1 MSHRV
6 RGVLLN
12 QDGGAQRGPHC
23 EDVHGAGVGAAE
35 RHDHPRPGT
44 LLSDQVD
51 LQGHYYQTRLVASR
65 LHLLTQSILSYTWST
80 TLNLNSINQINF
92 VHPPGYQW

>member
-1 MSHRV
+1 MGPR
-6 RGVLLN
+6 RAAQPEEGGE
-12 QDGGAQRGPHC
+12 DGGAQRGPRY

-65 LHLLTQSILSYTWST
+65 SIST
-80 TLNLNSINQINF
+80 
-92 VHPPGYQW
+92 